1 MKATE
6 VQQSLF
12 KDLLVDLPDQHRAE
26 FFRNLHE
33 AGISPNDVE
42 LARLLRALQL
52 YKAYYETIPGAVQK
66 AAAEIERLKREIE
79 RLSSDA
85 RDSSEAGAQLAGQ
98 VTEEAERVR
107 QDLTQIHKHVE
118 EAMRQSAQSL
128 SSRMAELLTANIEK
142 TVLQPLESRLDEL
155 AGSNLAFD
163 DAIKRSNDAAAALG
177 ESVALARR
185 LHFGAYA
192 LGAFVIA
199 CSLTMASWFYLDR
212 LYVDRF
218 ERDRAALVQQIE
230 KNRAVL
236 LKLAESHRTLEL
248 LQDPERPHRK
258 LLVMK
263 DASCWQSTR
272 NQGVIEFND

>member
-1 MKATE
+1 MNAPAA
-6 VQQSLF
+6 QQTLF
-12 KDLLVDLPDQHRAE
+12 KDLVADLPDQHQAE

-52 YKAYYETIPGAVQK
+52 YKAYYESIPAAVRA
-66 AAAEIERLKREIE
+66 AAAEIERLKEEID
-79 RLSSDA
+79 RLSADA
-85 RDSSEAGAQLAGQ
+85 RSSSEASGRLAGQ
-98 VTEEAERVR
+98 VLREAERFR
-107 QDLTQIHKHVE
+107 QDLAGIRERVE
-118 EAMRQSAQSL
+118 AAARGSTENLA
-128 SSRMAELLTANIEK
+128 SRMAELLTANIEK

-163 DAIKRSNDAAAALG
+163 DAIKRSNNAAAALG
-177 ESVALARR
+177 QSVGLARR
-185 LHFGAYA
+185 VHFGAYA

-212 LYVDRF
+212 LYADRF